1 MKVIAVYDKK
11 AISYM
16 PPMFA
21 PNRVS
26 AVRMFERSVNAD
38 PERSDLA
45 RFPADYNLQE
55 LGEFDEVTGTFKLHV
70 NPIVLHEAL
79 EFVQE

>member
-11 AISYM
+11 AMSYM
-16 PPMFA
+16 PPMFVN
-21 PNRVS
+21 NRVM
-26 AVRMFERSVNAD
+26 AVRYFERSVNAD

-55 LGEFDEVTGTFKLHV
+55 LGEFDDVHGTFNLHV
-70 NPIVLHEAL
+70 NPIVLHEAM